1 MKRKRKRK
9 KKKNG
14 TAARK
19 HDRYSS
25 LLAGGRKARPIIK
38 RRKIMGE
45 KTEGAWKAE
54 EGFVSIQQLFDG
66 GWDYTLYTPEYELI
80 DGGQIDDEE
89 SSIIEIRD
97 QILEDF
103 GWSRE
108 GITEV
113 DYDELEEAVGY

>member
-1 MKRKRKRK
+1 
-9 KKKNG
+9 
-14 TAARK
+14 
-19 HDRYSS
+19 
-25 LLAGGRKARPIIK
+25 
-38 RRKIMGE
+38 MGE

-108 GITEV
+108 GIAEV

>member
-1 MKRKRKRK
+1 
-9 KKKNG
+9 
-14 TAARK
+14 
-19 HDRYSS
+19 
-25 LLAGGRKARPIIK
+25 
-38 RRKIMGE
+38 MGE

-80 DGGQIDDEE
+80 DGGQIDDGE
-89 SSIIEIRD
+89 SSILD
-97 QILEDF
+97 DF

>member
-1 MKRKRKRK
+1 
-9 KKKNG
+9 
-14 TAARK
+14 
-19 HDRYSS
+19 
-25 LLAGGRKARPIIK
+25 
-38 RRKIMGE
+38 MGE

-54 EGFVSIQQLFDG
+54 EGFVSVQQLFDG

>member
-1 MKRKRKRK
+1 
-9 KKKNG
+9 
-14 TAARK
+14 
-19 HDRYSS
+19 
-25 LLAGGRKARPIIK
+25 
-38 RRKIMGE
+38 MGE

>member
-1 MKRKRKRK
+1 MER
-9 KKKNG
+9 
-14 TAARK
+14 
-19 HDRYSS
+19 
-25 LLAGGRKARPIIK
+25 
-38 RRKIMGE
+38 
-45 KTEGAWKAE
+45 KTEGAWKVE

-97 QILEDF
+97 QILDDF

-108 GITEV
+108 GITEA

>member
-1 MKRKRKRK
+1 
-9 KKKNG
+9 
-14 TAARK
+14 
-19 HDRYSS
+19 
-25 LLAGGRKARPIIK
+25 
-38 RRKIMGE
+38 MGE

-89 SSIIEIRD
+89 SSVIEIRD
-97 QILEDF
+97 QILDDF

-113 DYDELEEAVGY
+113 DYDELEETVGY